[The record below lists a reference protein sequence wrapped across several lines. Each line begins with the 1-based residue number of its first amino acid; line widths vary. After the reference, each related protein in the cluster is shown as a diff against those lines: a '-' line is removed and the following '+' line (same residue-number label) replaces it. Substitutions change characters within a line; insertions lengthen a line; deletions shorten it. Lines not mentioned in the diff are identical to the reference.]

1 MLQKTLIACKIAMCC
16 AIALMCVTIAIFTYQ
31 LKIVTAQ
38 LTNTIHLANKDLVK
52 VNDLLVH
59 VDQTANAA
67 RLASNKESAYLDQW
81 NKQISETMV
90 NVNGVL
96 QTTQKTISA
105 TAENETEIVSA
116 SKQTLL
122 VTQTAIQ
129 GLSPVEENAT
139 AELASLKATT
149 DNLNKLVS
157 DPQIT
162 ATIANVNST
171 TKHIDDTAADV
182 QQYVHSI
189 THPTILHEVW
199 NGMLDVA
206 HVFNP
211 L

>member
-1 MLQKTLIACKIAMCC
+1 MCC
-16 AIALMCVTIAIFTYQ
+16 AITIMCVTVAIFVYKFQ
-31 LKIVTAQ
+31 IVTAQ

-59 VDQTANAA
+59 IDLTANAA

-96 QTTQKTISA
+96 ETTQQTIA
-105 TAENETEIVSA
+105 VTASNETDIISA

-122 VTQTAIQ
+122 ITQKAIQ
-129 GLSPVEENAT
+129 GLTPVEENASQ
-139 AELASLKATT
+139 ELAALKTATDSLNT
-149 DNLNKLVS
+149 LVS
-157 DPQIT
+157 DPQLT

-171 TKHIDDTAADV
+171 TKHIDGTTADV
-182 QQYVHSI
+182 QQYVYDI
-189 THPTILHEVW
+189 THPTLLHKVW
-199 NGMLDVA
+199 NGMLDIA